1 MKMKKVL
8 TIGLFLLILG
18 GCTAQTTSYLEYHK
32 WIPVSQSD
40 SSLKNHQ
47 GKEVRVPAENQK

>member
-1 MKMKKVL
+1 MKKVL